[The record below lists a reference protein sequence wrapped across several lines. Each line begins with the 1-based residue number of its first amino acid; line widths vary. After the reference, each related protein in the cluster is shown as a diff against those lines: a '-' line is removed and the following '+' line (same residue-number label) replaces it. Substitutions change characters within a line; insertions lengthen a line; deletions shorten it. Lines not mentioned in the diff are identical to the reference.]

1 MSTFKKSM
9 DNALQRRHNL
19 SQYIGKEYN
28 LTIKTEIETIFS
40 PYIVILCDMEYYYLE
55 ICLINMIRCVVED
68 GTITNIC
75 FN

>member
-55 ICLINMIRCVVED
+55 ICLTNMIRCVVED
-68 GTITNIC
+68 GKIAQLC